1 MKKLLVLVML
11 VISSLGFSHR
21 SKNKISNPNG
31 YGGTNLK
38 IPLCKNQYEREKAF
52 EEFRNQ
58 LISNG
63 YVIIK
68 SIASDVSF
76 DILVRDGAGNEHW
89 EHKDWCKFQ

>member
-52 EEFRNQ
+52 EEFKNQ

-63 YVIIK
+63 YTVVRAIT
-68 SIASDVSF
+68 SDVSF
-76 DILVRDGAGNEHW
+76 DILVRDSAGNEHW
-89 EHKDWCKFQ
+89 EHKDWCKF

>member
-1 MKKLLVLVML
+1 MKKLLILVML
-11 VISSLGFSHR
+11 GIGSLGFSHR
-21 SKNKISNPNG
+21 SRGKISKPNG

-63 YVIIK
+63 YVIVK

>member
-11 VISSLGFSHR
+11 GIGSLGFSHR

-63 YVIIK
+63 YTIVK

-76 DILVRDGAGNEHW
+76 DILVRNNTGNEHW
-89 EHKDWCKFQ
+89 EHKDWCKF

>member
-1 MKKLLVLVML
+1 MKKLLILVML
-11 VISSLGFSHR
+11 VIGSLGFSHR
-21 SKNKISNPNG
+21 SRGKIGKPSG

-63 YVIIK
+63 YVIVK
-68 SIASDVSF
+68 SVASDVSF
-76 DILVRDGAGNEHW
+76 DILVRDNIGNEHW
-89 EHKDWCKFQ
+89 EHKDWCKF